1 MPDWSFINGSN
12 IKSNGAANIILPA
25 KISITPIRREN
36 ITIKNL
42 ILFEILCVLAFENQD
57 KTKKDKLSIKGK
69 IIIINK
75 FNNNYI
81 DITIPNEDKAKIKI
95 IKIIIPKKSKFI
107 Y

>member
-1 MPDWSFINGSN
+1 MPDWSFINESN

-42 ILFEILCVLAFENQD
+42 ILFEILWVLAFENQD
-57 KTKKDKLSIKGK
+57 KTK
-69 IIIINK
+69 
-75 FNNNYI
+75 
-81 DITIPNEDKAKIKI
+81 TKI